1 MQSKPQQGFTLLELM
16 IAVVIIGILAAV
28 AYPAYED
35 ALRKGRRADG
45 HVTLVNYAG
54 KQEQYFLENK
64 SYANTMTNIGGSAN
78 PAPSADGYYS
88 ISIKAA
94 TPACPIAICFVLE
107 AAPAGAQS
115 HDSCGT
121 LSINTLGGK
130 TPNNCW

>member
-1 MQSKPQQGFTLLELM
+1 MQNKPQQGFTLLELM

-45 HVTLVNYAG
+45 HVSLINHAS

-64 SYANTMTNIGGSAN
+64 SYARTMTNIGGSAN
-78 PAPSADGYYS
+78 PAPSADAYYT
-88 ISIKAA
+88 ISVKAA
-94 TPACPIAICFVLE
+94 TLACPIATCFILE

-115 HDSCGT
+115 NDSCGT
-121 LSINTLGGK
+121 LSINSLGEK
-130 TPNNCW
+130 APNNCW